1 MEEHG
6 EMIHDLPVIR
16 KADVVVLG
24 AGPAG
29 IGAALSAEHEGA
41 KTLLIGRSREIDVPA
56 VSSLTEDWNGCPAA
70 GGFYQDLLKRLYGG
84 NAGQTCSLTPS
95 RRRIGRRQLRGILSE
110 VLEEAGVE
118 VMLST
123 KVCAPIMHD
132 HLVQGVVVE
141 GDEERQAILA
151 KIVIDCTGDLAVRA
165 GAEFRTD
172 SHSSADAKA
181 PNHGARC
188 KKRGGEDGRP
198 AGNGT
203 QKKGASLNGYAI
215 PCGCFVP
222 EQVDGIFLAGQN
234 LSGTRGACP
243 SSCVAPFCANM
254 GQSAGV
260 AAAMCARAL
269 ILPRKLSVQKLR
281 ARLMELGVKT

>member
-29 IGAALSAEHEGA
+29 IGAALSAGREGA
-41 KTLLIGRSREIDVPA
+41 KTLLIERNSEINVPP
-56 VSSLTEDWNGCPAA
+56 VSSLTEAWNGCPAA
-70 GGFYQDLLKRLYGG
+70 GGFYQDLLKRLCGD
-84 NAGQTCSLTPS
+84 NAGQTCSSKPS

-110 VLEEAGVE
+110 VLEEVGVE
-118 VMLST
+118 VMYHT
-123 KVCAPIMHD
+123 VVCAPIMHD

-141 GDEERQAILA
+141 GDGERQAILA
-151 KIVIDCTGDLAVRA
+151 KIVIDCTGDLAARA
-165 GAEFRTD
+165 GAAFRTD
-172 SHSSADAKA
+172 SRRSAEAQVPD
-181 PNHGARC
+181 HGTRC

-198 AGNGT
+198 LGNGT
-203 QKKGASLNGYAI
+203 QKKGTSLNGYAI

-222 EQVDGIFLAGQN
+222 EQVDGIFLAGQDLN
-234 LSGTRGACP
+234 GTRRVCRSQCA
-243 SSCVAPFCANM
+243 APFCANV

-260 AAAMCARAL
+260 AAAMCAQGL
-269 ILPRKLSVQKLR
+269 ILPRKLSIKKLQ
-281 ARLMELGVKT
+281 ARLMELGAAL

>member
-56 VSSLTEDWNGCPAA
+56 VSSLTEYWNGCPAA
-70 GGFYQDLLKRLYGG
+70 GGFYQDLLKHLCGD
-84 NAGQTCSLTPS
+84 NTEQSCSSKPP
-95 RRRIGRRQLRGILSE
+95 RRRISRRQLRGILSE

-132 HLVQGVVVE
+132 HLVQGVVIECE
-141 GDEERQAILA
+141 GERQAILA
-151 KIVIDCTGDLAVRA
+151 KIVIDCTGDLATRA
-165 GAEFRTD
+165 DAEFRPYSRRSSD
-172 SHSSADAKA
+172 SQA
-181 PNHGARC
+181 PNHEARC

-198 AGNGT
+198 AGNGA
-203 QKKGASLNGYAI
+203 QKKGTSLNDYTF
-215 PCGCFVP
+215 PCGCSVP
-222 EQVDGIFLAGQN
+222 EKIDGIFLAGQN

-243 SSCVAPFCANM
+243 SHCATPFCANM

-269 ILPRKLSVQKLR
+269 ILPRKLSVKKLQ
-281 ARLMELGVKT
+281 ARLMELCVKD